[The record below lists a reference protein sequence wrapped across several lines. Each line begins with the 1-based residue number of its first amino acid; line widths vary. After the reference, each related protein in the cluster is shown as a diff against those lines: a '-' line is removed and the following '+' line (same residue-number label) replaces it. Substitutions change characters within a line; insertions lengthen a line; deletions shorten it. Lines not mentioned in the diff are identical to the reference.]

1 MGEHDGGQGAGEE
14 PVHGDAAGPL
24 LHFRRP
30 RHGHGELIE
39 VHDVVAVGVHG
50 GEELVDGVVEDE
62 DAELLQRR
70 PQPRADDGGLAV
82 CRGAGGGMSVEGPTE
97 VRGVLAGEEG
107 TDVGDDLLREACTP
121 A

>member
-1 MGEHDGGQGAGEE
+1 
-14 PVHGDAAGPL
+14 L

-30 RHGHGELIE
+30 RHGHGELVE
-39 VHDVVAVGVHG
+39 VHGVVAVGVHG

-82 CRGAGGGMSVEGPTE
+82 CRGAGGGMPVEGPTE
-97 VRGVLAGEEG
+97 VRGVTKRRSFTSSAG
-107 TDVGDDLLREACTP
+107 VCFSKA
-121 A
+121 ASVSW